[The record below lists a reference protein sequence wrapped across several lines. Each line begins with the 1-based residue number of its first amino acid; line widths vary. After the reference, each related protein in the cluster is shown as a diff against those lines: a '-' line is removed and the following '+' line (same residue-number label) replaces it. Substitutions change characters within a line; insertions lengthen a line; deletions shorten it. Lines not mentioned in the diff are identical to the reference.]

1 MLIILYS
8 LCTVQVRLV
17 GGGGMASPAPPLA
30 TGLVKYVNDLG
41 KTFLDYVVVSLH

>member
-17 GGGGMASPAPPLA
+17 GGGMASPAPPLA